1 MEPIDE
7 RVHKFETSHL
17 SVPKHHRPCEAV
29 GILKRV
35 SRIHDPVKIA
45 VSYFVFEDESPI
57 PPDRS
62 VQPYSYI
69 GVLDNHRHASVSQS
83 GLRYRSDFD
92 KGPTEPASVD
102 TLHIS

>member
-7 RVHKFETSHL
+7 RVHKFQTSHL

-29 GILKRV
+29 GIHKRV
-35 SRIHDPVKIA
+35 NRIHDPVKIA

-62 VQPYSYI
+62 
-69 GVLDNHRHASVSQS
+69 
-83 GLRYRSDFD
+83 DFD

-102 TLHIS
+102 TLHISEQAVTENQEEEKEYRC